1 MISARLLAAC
11 LALMLASQPVQAEE
25 PAQEESRWQLGIA
38 LGYGIRTNPL
48 VLSDEIPIAVDLDI
62 AWFGDRFFFDNGD
75 LGFTFADNDYVT
87 ASLVGRFNSDRVF
100 FGKTDTE
107 FVTAGLDGA
116 ALPTETLLEVPDR
129 DYAGEVGLE
138 LLTGGRWGRLQLS
151 AHHDVSGTHEG
162 YEIYADYGRGFRQ
175 QRWYFEPSIGL
186 SYKSAALNDYYW
198 GVRPDESSL
207 ALPEYE
213 AGSGVNLHGRL
224 MLGYQLNRN
233 WRFALVAEAERLN
246 DEAFASPIVVDRTV
260 YGYFAG
266 FGYRF

>member
-1 MISARLLAAC
+1 MNSFRLLAAL
-11 LALMLASQPVQAEE
+11 LALTLVVQPVNADETAET
-25 PAQEESRWQLGIA
+25 ESRWQLGIA

-62 AWFGDRFFFDNGD
+62 AWFGERFFFDNGD
-75 LGFTFADNDYVT
+75 VGYTFADNEYVT
-87 ASLVGRFNSDRVF
+87 ASVVGRFNSDRVF
-100 FGKTDTE
+100 FGKTDTA

-116 ALPTETLLEVPDR
+116 TLPAATLLEIPDR

-138 LLTGGRWGRLQLS
+138 LLAGGHWGRLQLT
-151 AHHDVSGTHEG
+151 AHHDVSGTHDGFEVH
-162 YEIYADYGRGFRQ
+162 ADYGRGFRQ

-186 SYKSAALNDYYW
+186 SYKSEALNDYYW
-198 GVRPDESSL
+198 GVRANEASP

-213 AGSGVNLHGRL
+213 AGAGVNVHGRL

-233 WRFALVAEAERLN
+233 WQFALVAEAERLN

-260 YGYFAG
+260 FGYFAG

>member
-1 MISARLLAAC
+1 MNSLRLLAAL
-11 LALMLASQPVQAEE
+11 LALTLVGQPVNADETAET
-25 PAQEESRWQLGIA
+25 ESRWQLGIA

-62 AWFGDRFFFDNGD
+62 AWFGERFFFDNGD
-75 LGFTFADNDYVT
+75 VGYTFADNDYVT
-87 ASLVGRFNSDRVF
+87 ASVVGRFNSDRVF
-100 FGKTDTE
+100 FGKTDTA

-116 ALPTETLLEVPDR
+116 TLPAATLLEIPDR

-138 LLTGGRWGRLQLS
+138 LLAGGHWGRLQLT
-151 AHHDVSGTHEG
+151 AHHDVSGTHDGFEVH
-162 YEIYADYGRGFRQ
+162 ADYGRGFRQ

-186 SYKSAALNDYYW
+186 GYKSEALNDYYW
-198 GVRPDESSL
+198 GVRANEASP

-213 AGSGVNLHGRL
+213 AGAGVNVHGRL

-233 WRFALVAEAERLN
+233 WQFALVAEAERLN

-260 YGYFAG
+260 FGYFAG

>member
-1 MISARLLAAC
+1 MDSARMLLAC
-11 LALMLASQPVQAEE
+11 LLLALIPQVTQADELE
-25 PAQEESRWQLGIA
+25 AEESRWQLGIA
-38 LGYGIRTNPL
+38 VGYGIRTNPL

-75 LGFTFADNDYVT
+75 VGFTFADNDYVT
-87 ASLVGRFNSDRVF
+87 ASVVGRFNSDRVF

-116 ALPTETLLEVPDR
+116 TLPVATLLEIPDR
-129 DYAGEVGLE
+129 DYAGEIGVE
-138 LLTGGRWGRLQLS
+138 LLAGGRWGRLQLT
-151 AHHDVSGTHEG
+151 AHHDVSGTHDG
-162 YEIYADYGRGFRQ
+162 YEVHADYGRGFRR
-175 QRWYFEPSIGL
+175 QRWYVEPSFGL

-198 GVRPDESSL
+198 GVRPGEASP
-207 ALPEYE
+207 ALPEYD
-213 AGSGVNLHGRL
+213 AGAGMNVHARL
-224 MLGYQLNRN
+224 MLGYQISRN

-260 YGYFAG
+260 FGYFAG